1 MPYFFL
7 FATNLVA
14 SYAAHVCV
22 GNGAWMNLQ
31 TYQDCT
37 ALAAMLG
44 LWSALVFP
52 RGNHK
57 ECVPKIVQVC
67 CIIVAAWLHVSM
79 LLISFYLS
87 WLVAEAFHEAHDA
100 HSGWFTLRVVR
111 SVFVKVV
118 LAEFL
123 HVIFEKLLDAT
134 RSLPPR
140 KTAFSHGRSQSSG
153 AIGTHLLARSSPP
166 QSPQHGHS
174 QSSGAI
180 STHLLA
186 RSSVPQL
193 PQSPQ
198 HGHSQS
204 YGAIDTAT
212 SSGPQSPQSD
222 PGPRTGSN
230 LRQLASHR
238 VHSCAVIV
246 TTVVGFLPVLG
257 VFFVLFFTLHA

>member
-1 MPYFFL
+1 MVAVPYFFL

-140 KTAFSHGRSQSSG
+140 KVTKAFSHGRSQSSG
-153 AIGTHLLARSSPP
+153 AIGTHLLARSS
-166 QSPQHGHS
+166 
-174 QSSGAI
+174 
-180 STHLLA
+180 
-186 RSSVPQL
+186 VPQP

-212 SSGPQSPQSD
+212 SSGAQSPQSD

-230 LRQLASHR
+230 LRQAASHR